1 MEFAR
6 KDVGS
11 NRPIES
17 FTAVLAGLVG
27 LALTLS
33 SVTPAGSTG
42 FTLDGGSNYAILF
55 DGNGGNMLQI
65 TNITVNG
72 NVGVSGTGKMTDSG
86 PSTIN
91 GQINFSA
98 SNTGQFSNNNAS
110 NVISGGVSY
119 NDAAVGTALTALST
133 LNSTL
138 SAEAG
143 TPIAILGN
151 TTINAGSGMIDGS
164 GNSVFTVTVFNT
176 TNSNVL
182 TINGDGVHNVVLNFT
197 SSTNFNNQVVLTG
210 GLNGDQV
217 LYNFVGGS
225 NLTGGPTLQVNTNA
239 SSFPNSFAQG
249 VFLDPNGAIS
259 LTNANIL
266 VRARLRG

>member
-1 MEFAR
+1 MELTR

-11 NRPIES
+11 NRPIKS

-27 LALTLS
+27 LALALS
-33 SVTPAGSTG
+33 PATPAGATG

-55 DGNGGNMLQI
+55 DGNGGNTLQI

-72 NVGVSGTGKMTDSG
+72 NVGVGGTGQMTDSG

-98 SNTGQFSNNNAS
+98 LNTGQFSNNNAS
-110 NVISGGVSY
+110 NVITGGVSF
-119 NDAAVGTALTALST
+119 NVAAVGSALTSLSS

-138 SAEAG
+138 GAEAG
-143 TPIAILGN
+143 TAISILGN
-151 TTINAGSGMIDGS
+151 TTINASAGKLDAS
-164 GNSVFTVTVFNT
+164 GNMVFTVTAFNT

-210 GLNGDQV
+210 G
-217 LYNFVGGS
+217 
-225 NLTGGPTLQVNTNA
+225 
-239 SSFPNSFAQG
+239 
-249 VFLDPNGAIS
+249 
-259 LTNANIL
+259 
-266 VRARLRG
+266 